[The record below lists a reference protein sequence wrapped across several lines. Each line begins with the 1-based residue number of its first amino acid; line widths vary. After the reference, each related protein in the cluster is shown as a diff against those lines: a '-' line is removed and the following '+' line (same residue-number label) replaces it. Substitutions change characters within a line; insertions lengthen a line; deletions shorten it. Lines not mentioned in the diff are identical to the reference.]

1 MYDIMIYIRLD
12 CEGFGLNFTELNKN
26 GAVEGFCLVKSL
38 EIKKTAKGVPFL
50 DLILTDSSGE
60 IGAKLW
66 DYKEE
71 LHGDIKVNSLIK
83 VRGTVSMFNDALQLR
98 VERVRP
104 ALESDGVRMEDF
116 VPSADYSGEDMYN
129 YLFDTVSRFENAQLK
144 NLTLTILE
152 QNKEKLLYW
161 PAAFK
166 LHHAIRGGLL
176 YHTLSILKLAKAV
189 CEIYP
194 SLEKELLFTG
204 VILHDVAK
212 IQEFDVSETGV
223 VSAYTVEG
231 TLIGHLVKGAMNIE
245 KTGEELGIDKE
256 LLMLVEHM
264 VLSHHGE
271 PEFGAAV
278 RPMFLEAEIL
288 SQLDLLDARIY
299 EIAQAVSET
308 EPGDFTPRQWAL
320 DNRKIYNHG
329 LKDIKPKADLL

>member
-1 MYDIMIYIRLD
+1 M
-12 CEGFGLNFTELNKN
+12 NFTEINSN
-26 GAVEGFCLVKSL
+26 GGVEGFCLVKSL
-38 EIKKTAKGVPFL
+38 EVKKTAKGVPFL

-66 DYKEE
+66 DYKEDV
-71 LHGDIKVNSLIK
+71 HGGIKLNSLIK
-83 VRGTVSMFNDALQLR
+83 IRGTVSMFNDALQLR
-98 VERVRP
+98 IDRVRP
-104 ALESDGVRMEDF
+104 ATESDGVNMEDF
-116 VPSADYSGEDMYN
+116 VPSADYSGKDMYD
-129 YLFDTVSRFENAQLK
+129 YIVSTVNVFENTQLK
-144 NLTLTILE
+144 KLILTVLE
-152 QNKEKLLYW
+152 RNKENLLYW

-189 CEIYP
+189 CDIYP
-194 SLEKELLFTG
+194 SLERELLYAG

-223 VSAYTVEG
+223 VSGYTVEG
-231 TLIGHLVKGAMNIE
+231 SLIGHLVKGAMNIE
-245 KTGEELGIDKE
+245 KVGEELGIDRE
-256 LLMLVEHM
+256 LLMLIEHM
-264 VLSHHGE
+264 ILSHHGE

-299 EIAQAVSET
+299 EISQAVSEV

-320 DNRKIYNHG
+320 DNRKLYNHG
-329 LKDIKPKADLL
+329 LKEIKPKADLL

>member
-1 MYDIMIYIRLD
+1 M
-12 CEGFGLNFTELNKN
+12 NFTEINQN
-26 GAVEGFCLVKSL
+26 GGVEGFCLVKSL

-50 DLILTDSSGE
+50 DLVLTDSSGE

-71 LHGDIKVNSLIK
+71 LHGAIKLNSLIK
-83 VRGTVSMFNDALQLR
+83 IRGTVSMFNDALQLR
-98 VERVRP
+98 IDRVRP
-104 ALESDGVRMEDF
+104 ALESDGVKMEDF
-116 VPSADYSGEDMYN
+116 VPSADYSGEAMYEHIIE
-129 YLFDTVSRFENAQLK
+129 TVNRFENEQLK
-144 NLTLTILE
+144 KLILTVLE
-152 QNKEKLLYW
+152 RNKTSLLYW

-189 CEIYP
+189 CDIYP
-194 SLEKELLFTG
+194 SLERELLYTG
-204 VILHDVAK
+204 VILHDIAK

-223 VSAYTVEG
+223 VSGYTVEG
-231 TLIGHLVKGAMNIE
+231 SLIGHLVRGAMNIE
-245 KTGEELGIDKE
+245 KIGEELGIDKE
-256 LLMLVEHM
+256 LIMLVEHM
-264 VLSHHGE
+264 ILSHHGE
-271 PEFGAAV
+271 PDFGAAV

-299 EIAQAVSET
+299 EISQAVSEV

-329 LKDIKPKADLL
+329 LKEIKPKADLL

>member
-1 MYDIMIYIRLD
+1 M
-12 CEGFGLNFTELNKN
+12 NFTEINSN
-26 GAVEGFCLVKSL
+26 GGVEGFCLVKSL

-50 DLILTDSSGE
+50 DLVLTDSSGE

-71 LHGDIKVNSLIK
+71 VHGGIKLNTLIK
-83 VRGTVSMFNDALQLR
+83 IRGTVSMFNDALQLR
-98 VERVRP
+98 IDRVRP

-116 VPSADYSGEDMYN
+116 VPSADYSGEAMYE
-129 YLFDTVSRFENAQLK
+129 YIFDTVSRFENSQLK
-144 NLTLTILE
+144 NLTLTVLE
-152 QNKEKLLYW
+152 QNKDKLLYW

-176 YHTLSILKLAKAV
+176 YHTLSILKLAAAV
-189 CEIYP
+189 CDIYP
-194 SLEKELLFTG
+194 SLERELLYTG

-223 VSAYTVEG
+223 VSGYTVEG
-231 TLIGHLVKGAMNIE
+231 SLIGHLVRGAMNIE
-245 KTGEELGIDKE
+245 KIGEELGIDKE

-278 RPMFLEAEIL
+278 KPMFLEAEIL
-288 SQLDLLDARIY
+288 SQLDLLDARVY
-299 EIAQAVSET
+299 EISQAVSEV

-329 LKDIKPKADLL
+329 LKETKPKADLL

>member
-1 MYDIMIYIRLD
+1 M
-12 CEGFGLNFTELNKN
+12 NFTEINQN
-26 GAVEGFCLVKSL
+26 GGVEGFCLVKSL
-38 EIKKTAKGVPFL
+38 EVKKTAKGLPFL

-71 LHGDIKVNSLIK
+71 FHGDIKLNTLIK
-83 VRGTVSMFNDALQLR
+83 IRGTISMFNDAPQLR
-98 VERVRP
+98 IDRVRP

-116 VPSADYSGEDMYN
+116 VPSADYSGEAMYD
-129 YLFDTVSRFENAQLK
+129 YIFDTVSRFENGQLK
-144 NLTLTILE
+144 KLTLTILA
-152 QNKEKLLYW
+152 QNKEKITFW

-189 CEIYP
+189 CDIYP
-194 SLEKELLFTG
+194 SLERELLYTG

-212 IQEFDVSETGV
+212 IQEFDVSKTGV
-223 VSAYTVEG
+223 VSGYTVEG
-231 TLIGHLVKGAMNIE
+231 SLIGHLVRGAMNIE
-245 KTGEELGIDKE
+245 KIGEELGIDKE

-288 SQLDLLDARIY
+288 SQLDLLDARVY
-299 EIAQAVSET
+299 EISQAVSET
-308 EPGDFTPRQWAL
+308 EPGEFTPRQWAL
-320 DNRKIYNHG
+320 DNRKLYNHG
-329 LKDIKPKADLL
+329 LKETKPKADLL

>member
-1 MYDIMIYIRLD
+1 M
-12 CEGFGLNFTELNKN
+12 NFTEINKN

-38 EIKKTAKGVPFL
+38 EVKKTAKGVPFL

-71 LHGDIKVNSLIK
+71 IHCGIKVNSLIK

-104 ALESDGVRMEDF
+104 AMESDGVRMEDF

-129 YLFDTVSRFENAQLK
+129 YLFDTVTRFENAQLK
-144 NLTLTILE
+144 KLTLTILE
-152 QNKEKLLYW
+152 SNKDKLLYW

-176 YHTLSILKLAKAV
+176 YHTLSILKLAQAV
-189 CEIYP
+189 CDIYP

-212 IQEFDVSETGV
+212 IQEFEVSETGV
-223 VSAYTVEG
+223 VSSYTVEG

-299 EIAQAVSET
+299 EISQAVSEV
-308 EPGDFTPRQWAL
+308 ESGEFTPRQWAL
-320 DNRKIYNHG
+320 ENRKIYNHG

>member
-1 MYDIMIYIRLD
+1 MYILVD

-26 GAVEGFCLVKSL
+26 GGVEGFCLVKSL
-38 EIKKTAKGVPFL
+38 EVKKTAKGVPFL
-50 DLILTDSSGE
+50 DLVLTDSSGE

-71 LHGDIKVNSLIK
+71 MHGSIKVNSLIK

-104 ALESDGVRMEDF
+104 AMESDGVRMEDY

-129 YLFDTVSRFENAQLK
+129 CIFDTVTRFENTQLK
-144 NLTLTILE
+144 SLTLAILE

-176 YHTLSILKLAKAV
+176 YHTLSILKLAQAV

-194 SLEKELLFTG
+194 CLEKELLFTG

-223 VSAYTVEG
+223 VSSYTVEG

-245 KTGEELGIDKE
+245 KMGEELGIDKE

-288 SQLDLLDARIY
+288 SQLDLLDARVY
-299 EIAQAVSET
+299 EISQAVSEV
-308 EPGDFTPRQWAL
+308 ESGEFTPRQWAL
-320 DNRKIYNHG
+320 ENRKIYNHG

>member
-1 MYDIMIYIRLD
+1 M
-12 CEGFGLNFTELNKN
+12 NFTEINSN
-26 GAVEGFCLVKSL
+26 GGVEGFCLVKSL
-38 EIKKTAKGVPFL
+38 EVKKTAKGVPFL

-66 DYKEE
+66 DYKEDV
-71 LHGDIKVNSLIK
+71 HGGIKLNSLIK
-83 VRGTVSMFNDALQLR
+83 IRGTVSMFNDALQLR
-98 VERVRP
+98 IDRVRP
-104 ALESDGVRMEDF
+104 AIESDGVNMEDF
-116 VPSADYSGEDMYN
+116 VPSADYSGKDMYD
-129 YLFDTVSRFENAQLK
+129 YIVSTVNVFENTQLK
-144 NLTLTILE
+144 KLILTVLE
-152 QNKEKLLYW
+152 RNKENLLYW

-189 CEIYP
+189 CDIYP
-194 SLEKELLFTG
+194 SLERELLYAG

-223 VSAYTVEG
+223 VSGYTVEG
-231 TLIGHLVKGAMNIE
+231 SLIGHLVKGAMNIE
-245 KTGEELGIDKE
+245 KVGEELGIDKE
-256 LLMLVEHM
+256 LLMLIEHM
-264 VLSHHGE
+264 ILSHHGE

-299 EIAQAVSET
+299 EISQAVSEV

-320 DNRKIYNHG
+320 DNRKLYNHG
-329 LKDIKPKADLL
+329 LKEIKPKADLL

>member
-1 MYDIMIYIRLD
+1 M
-12 CEGFGLNFTELNKN
+12 NFTEINSN
-26 GAVEGFCLVKSL
+26 GGVEGFCLVKSL
-38 EIKKTAKGVPFL
+38 EVKKTAKGVPFL

-66 DYKEE
+66 DYKEDV
-71 LHGDIKVNSLIK
+71 HGGIKLNSLIK
-83 VRGTVSMFNDALQLR
+83 IRGTVSMFNDALQLR
-98 VERVRP
+98 IDRVRP
-104 ALESDGVRMEDF
+104 AAESDGVNMEDF
-116 VPSADYSGEDMYN
+116 VPSADYSGKDMYDYIVN
-129 YLFDTVSRFENAQLK
+129 TVNSFENTQLK
-144 NLTLTILE
+144 TLILTVLE
-152 QNKEKLLYW
+152 RNKENLLYW

-189 CEIYP
+189 CDIYP
-194 SLEKELLFTG
+194 SLERELLYAG

-223 VSAYTVEG
+223 VSGYTVEG
-231 TLIGHLVKGAMNIE
+231 SLIGHLVKGARNIE
-245 KTGEELGIDKE
+245 KVGEELGIDRE
-256 LLMLVEHM
+256 LLMLIEHM
-264 VLSHHGE
+264 ILSHHGE

-299 EIAQAVSET
+299 EISQAVSEV

-320 DNRKIYNHG
+320 DNRKLYNHG
-329 LKDIKPKADLL
+329 LKEIKPKADLL

>member
-1 MYDIMIYIRLD
+1 M
-12 CEGFGLNFTELNKN
+12 NFTEINKN
-26 GAVEGFCLVKSL
+26 GGVEGFCLVKSL
-38 EIKKTAKGVPFL
+38 EVKKTAKGVPFL

-71 LHGDIKVNSLIK
+71 IHGNIKLNSLIK

-98 VERVRP
+98 VERVRL
-104 ALESDGVRMEDF
+104 ATESDAVRMEDF
-116 VPSADYSGEDMYN
+116 VPSADYSGEAMYDYIFN
-129 YLFDTVSRFENAQLK
+129 TVSSFENAQLK
-144 NLTLTILE
+144 KLTLTILE
-152 QNKEKLLYW
+152 KNKEKILYW

-176 YHTLSILKLAKAV
+176 YHTLSILKMAEAM

-194 SLEKELLFTG
+194 AIEKELLFSG

-212 IQEFDVSETGV
+212 IDEFDVAETGV
-223 VSAYTVEG
+223 VSGYTVEG
-231 TLIGHLVKGAMNIE
+231 TLIGHLVRGAMNIE
-245 KTGEELGIDKE
+245 KIGEELGIDKE

-278 RPMFLEAEIL
+278 RPMFLEAELL
-288 SQLDLLDARIY
+288 SQLDLMDARIY
-299 EIAQAVSET
+299 EISQAVSET
-308 EPGDFTPRQWAL
+308 EAGSFTPRQWAL
-320 DNRKIYNHG
+320 ENRKLYNHG
-329 LKDIKPKADLL
+329 LKDISPKADLL